1 VGTQGDADRKIEQKM
16 KMQKEE
22 RETIAIFSAAA
33 VFLALWNAFDVDL
46 AFSIAGGAVTY
57 AIIRIIVNYI

>member
-1 VGTQGDADRKIEQKM
+1 M